1 MTVNA
6 PSNGVYT
13 DFQGLSQLR
22 QKAGADAPDALQ
34 EVGKHFEALFIQMM
48 LQSMREASPGDPLFG
63 GKEEE
68 LYRDLFD
75 KQLSMT
81 MASHGNLGLADIIV
95 RQLQG
100 NSKLQDSADKSTSQV
115 PLQITPTASQFK
127 SQPNDVQNKNSYSSP
142 STFVK
147 SILPYARKAAEQ
159 LNVDPQVLI
168 AQAALETGW
177 GRGISHHSNGRSS
190 NNLFGIKAGG
200 DWKNETVSVQTLEFR
215 DGVAVKERATFRSY
229 DSLASSFQD
238 YVQFLQNNPRYRE
251 ALVHAGD
258 PQLFSQALQESGY
271 ATDPQYAVKIHN
283 ILSSDTLASAI
294 SDLKVSATN
303 PIG

>member
-1 MTVNA
+1 MTVNS
-6 PSNGVYT
+6 PSIDTYT

-48 LQSMREASPGDPLFG
+48 LQSMREASPGDPLFA

-81 MASHGNLGLADIIV
+81 MASQGNLGLADIIV
-95 RQLQG
+95 RQLRG
-100 NSKLQDSADKSTSQV
+100 NSKLQDSADKSAAQTTPQV
-115 PLQITPTASQFK
+115 VSTASQIR
-127 SQPNDVQNKNSYSSP
+127 SRPNDAHDNNSYLSP

-177 GRGISHHSNGRSS
+177 GRGIIHHSDGRSS

-238 YVQFLQNNPRYRE
+238 YVQFLQNNPRYKE

-258 PQLFSQALQESGY
+258 TQLFSNALQESGY

-283 ILSSDTLASAI
+283 ILSGDILASAI
-294 SDLKVSATN
+294 SGLKVSATN